1 MNEYEDIH
9 ITVARDIDN
18 LILDCLKEH
27 KNAREEPAQ
36 VSCSKDN
43 KRKIE
48 SEGEIG
54 ATLSGL

>member
-9 ITVARDIDN
+9 ITVARDINN
-18 LILDCLKEH
+18 LVLDCLKEH

-43 KRKIE
+43 KNKTE
-48 SEGEIG
+48 
-54 ATLSGL
+54 